1 MQQQQ
6 AKIKTLYI
14 PRVKA
19 DITEA
24 DIAQV
29 FHENNIG
36 QISEADL
43 VTRFHKNGTASHKMA
58 FITMEMYYDTDE
70 VDELVNSLTEGKY
83 YKMTID
89 GRGHYWKLMKN
100 TGKAPKRVIPGTFG
114 VLIAKAIEGDEETRD
129 ECARQI
135 GSCFNKLQEEVEDL
149 RSQLIAIKNMLAYG
163 KEEDTKVVLDANTND
178 ESNCPIKSRIKST
191 YIENPV
197 IKQGLYDGE
206 QVQDQDGTTYTWSDK
221 VKEWSSL

>member
-1 MQQQQ
+1 MQQQ

-89 GRGHYWKLMKN
+89 GHGHYWKLMKN

-135 GSCFNKLQEEVEDL
+135 GSCFNKLQEEVEEL

-163 KEEDTKVVLDANTND
+163 KEDDTKVVLDTNTND